1 MTAFGF
7 WNVDSLRSPED
18 DSRELPRLVAELAHE
33 RSLDVIFLLECEI
46 PYPSLLA
53 AFAEDPTYFPVV
65 SADRFKVLAR
75 FDPIL
80 MERLEPPVPSDR
92 YDIWR
97 LTLPLQEDV
106 LVSVVHGLDKRNN
119 SEDKQALLMQQL
131 VAALSYFEGKVGHD
145 RTIVLGDFNANPFDS
160 PVASVVGMNA
170 VLSRTIAQRKPRR
183 IASERYP
190 FFYNPMWNLFGDEPL
205 GSAPASYY
213 YNGSDTHELY
223 WHMLDQVLIRPS
235 LVARF
240 DVSALEIVT
249 VVRGTALSRPRGKPD
264 REQFSDHFP
273 VVFEVDLSSKRD
285 KRRPK

>member
-1 MTAFGF
+1 MAAFGF
-7 WNVDSLRSPED
+7 WNIDSLRSLED
-18 DSRELPRLVAELAHE
+18 DGRELPRLVAELAHE
-33 RSLDVIFLLECEI
+33 RSLDVIFLLECKI

-53 AFAEDPTYFPVV
+53 AFAGDPTYFPIG

-75 FDPIL
+75 FDPKL
-80 MERLEPPVPSDR
+80 MERLELPVRSDR

-97 LTLPLQEDV
+97 LTLPLQKDV
-106 LVSVVHGLDKRNN
+106 LISVVHGLDKWNN
-119 SEDKQALLMQQL
+119 SQEKQALLMQQL
-131 VAALSYFEGKVGHD
+131 VAALSYFEREVGHD

-190 FFYNPMWNLFGDEPL
+190 YFYNPMWNLFGDEPR
-205 GSAPASYY
+205 GSAPATYY

-249 VVRGTALSRPRGKPD
+249 VVRGTALFHPRGTPD

-273 VVFEVDLSSKRD
+273 VVFEVDLSSEHDIRG
-285 KRRPK
+285 PK